1 MLGRQPSCRAASTQ
15 AQSARRRKRRAT
27 PMNPPRSNL
36 VTLTNNRSID
46 AFEIT
51 TQRSHIPNGDDL
63 HAIAEGQY
71 TGFFSRAKPHGLPDP
86 LRDDDLKL
94 WRNGHCFHGSYGM
107 AIDAQIKSYFRR
119 TRVVAP
125 DSTPPQAGPP
135 PQSLQTPM
143 ESLIPGGSG
152 IGPERAL
159 ERPHPDPVSAIARKL
174 LLSPR
179 SLRAQD
185 RSRGA
190 PPATQPHRQ
199 TNNTATQPAPARSPQ
214 RPTLT
219 HDASDPLRVICRK

>member
-1 MLGRQPSCRAASTQ
+1 L
-15 AQSARRRKRRAT
+15 
-27 PMNPPRSNL
+27 
-36 VTLTNNRSID
+36 
-46 AFEIT
+46 E
-51 TQRSHIPNGDDL
+51 
-63 HAIAEGQY
+63 
-71 TGFFSRAKPHGLPDP
+71 
-86 LRDDDLKL
+86 L

-107 AIDAQIKSYFRR
+107 AIDAQIKSYLCR

-174 LLSPR
+174 LQSPR

-185 RSRGA
+185 RSREA
-190 PPATQPHRQ
+190 LTRDPATIARPATQPRV
-199 TNNTATQPAPARSPQ
+199 PR
-214 RPTLT
+214 RPTCTSLQ
-219 HDASDPLRVICRK
+219 SGNRSKR